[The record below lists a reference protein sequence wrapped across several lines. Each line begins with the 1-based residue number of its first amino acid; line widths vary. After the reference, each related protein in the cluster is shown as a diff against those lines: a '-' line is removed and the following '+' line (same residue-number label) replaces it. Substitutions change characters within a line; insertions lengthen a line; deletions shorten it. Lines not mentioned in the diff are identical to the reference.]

1 MTKWTLTSS
10 VVLDSDTTGEAI
22 RKCILQGYPLS
33 VARLDHDGSYVVIRD
48 GHRGRPHPSSILSRV
63 PVPPPF
69 IVFSEAEWVT
79 DSTVGAS
86 LLAGSYTSA
95 GHRGGY
101 MLKHCSEISFE
112 WILQLV
118 SGVYETRG
126 GFAAINDVVVD
137 DIPAAKP
144 PQAKMVYRA
153 KGERN
158 VEVDE
163 KLKQDTGA
171 AKLGQVVSGTVKISD
186 MIADSLQRLF

>member
-1 MTKWTLTSS
+1 MI
-10 VVLDSDTTGEAI
+10 LDSDTTGEAI

-48 GHRGRPHPSSILSRV
+48 GHRGKPHPTSILSRV
-63 PVPPPF
+63 PIPPPF

-95 GHRGGY
+95 GHKGGY
-101 MLKHCSEISFE
+101 LLKHCSEISFE

-126 GFAAINDVVVD
+126 GFESAINDAVA

-144 PQAKMVYRA
+144 PPKMVYRA
-153 KGERN
+153 KGERKIL
-158 VEVDE
+158 EVNDE
-163 KLKQDTGA
+163 KKQDNLYKA
-171 AKLGQVVSGTVKISD
+171 RESGPVNISD

>member
-1 MTKWTLTSS
+1 
-10 VVLDSDTTGEAI
+10 
-22 RKCILQGYPLS
+22 
-33 VARLDHDGSYVVIRD
+33 
-48 GHRGRPHPSSILSRV
+48 
-63 PVPPPF
+63 
-69 IVFSEAEWVT
+69 
-79 DSTVGAS
+79 
-86 LLAGSYTSA
+86 
-95 GHRGGY
+95 

-126 GFAAINDVVVD
+126 GFASAINDVVVD